1 MGFSADQ
8 GEERF
13 RHDNTEAFDLSP
25 YVIEELKVVKHMT
38 PWIDAGDEIEVELWA
53 VNHKP
58 DGVSGVT
65 LNDALPD
72 GTTFINGSASH
83 TANVS
88 GNVVMFD
95 IGSIPSGDTVKVTY
109 RVSTDPDIYSI
120 LKFKDDVEDD
130 IFWDPIIEDW
140 PVLLW
145 SPQEFIVYDGT
156 YSWGMENIDTTTD
169 QSIQLIEPITLP
181 TSSPALVFQQNY
193 MTERFFDAGIV
204 QVSTDGGL
212 AWTTP
217 GPDKVIRG
225 DYTGKV
231 PFALFAIPRL
241 KAWHG
246 DSEGWVQ
253 TVLDLSDYAGQ
264 EVLIRFRFASDG
276 NTSGVGWFIDNI
288 ELIDLFSYN
297 DEACIESVEGD
308 FACAEAGQRGAIVAG
323 QLEPVSTL
331 DPKSQSFEL
340 NVYPNP
346 ARQFVT
352 VDVSSEYAQG
362 GEITLVNNAGQ
373 SIRTERLQL
382 PAGNFKYSINTKDLP
397 EGFYVVR
404 VQGERDQAIRKI
416 VIQ

>member
-1 MGFSADQ
+1 MGEGWSDYFALVTSVRPGDTKEKARGIATYSNGQDISGVGLRSYAYSYDMNINPLTYDDIAFQSVPHGIGTVWCTVLWDLYWVLTEEYGYDADLYRGTGGNNLAIQLVMDGMKLQKCNPGLLDGRDAILAADVALTGGQNQLLIWQVFARRGMGFSADQ

-204 QVSTDGGL
+204 QVST
-212 AWTTP
+212 APPRWT
-217 GPDKVIRG
+217 
-225 DYTGKV
+225 
-231 PFALFAIPRL
+231 AASRL
-241 KAWHG
+241 PTRRTSRPW
-246 DSEGWVQ
+246 S
-253 TVLDLSDYAGQ
+253 T
-264 EVLIRFRFASDG
+264 ASK
-276 NTSGVGWFIDNI
+276 
-288 ELIDLFSYN
+288 
-297 DEACIESVEGD
+297 
-308 FACAEAGQRGAIVAG
+308 
-323 QLEPVSTL
+323 P
-331 DPKSQSFEL
+331 
-340 NVYPNP
+340 
-346 ARQFVT
+346 
-352 VDVSSEYAQG
+352 
-362 GEITLVNNAGQ
+362 
-373 SIRTERLQL
+373 
-382 PAGNFKYSINTKDLP
+382 
-397 EGFYVVR
+397 
-404 VQGERDQAIRKI
+404 
-416 VIQ
+416 

>member
-1 MGFSADQ
+1 
-8 GEERF
+8 
-13 RHDNTEAFDLSP
+13 
-25 YVIEELKVVKHMT
+25 
-38 PWIDAGDEIEVELWA
+38 
-53 VNHKP
+53 
-58 DGVSGVT
+58 
-65 LNDALPD
+65 
-72 GTTFINGSASH
+72 
-83 TANVS
+83 
-88 GNVVMFD
+88 
-95 IGSIPSGDTVKVTY
+95 
-109 RVSTDPDIYSI
+109 

-276 NTSGVGWFIDNI
+276 HTSGVGWFIDNI

-308 FACAEAGQRGAIVAG
+308 VACAEAGRRGTIVAG
-323 QLEPVSTL
+323 QPETVSTV